1 VARLRS
7 TKWLG
12 PDHRKGLQ
20 REKLNFKRESII
32 IMFGAVLPSLLIG
45 FGTTKS
51 TWASEPTLS
60 WNQIVRIAPVEA
72 ITH

>member
-1 VARLRS
+1 
-7 TKWLG
+7 
-12 PDHRKGLQ
+12 
-20 REKLNFKRESII
+20 
-32 IMFGAVLPSLLIG
+32 MFGAVLPSLLIG

-72 ITH
+72 ITHSGLAVLISTSPAISG